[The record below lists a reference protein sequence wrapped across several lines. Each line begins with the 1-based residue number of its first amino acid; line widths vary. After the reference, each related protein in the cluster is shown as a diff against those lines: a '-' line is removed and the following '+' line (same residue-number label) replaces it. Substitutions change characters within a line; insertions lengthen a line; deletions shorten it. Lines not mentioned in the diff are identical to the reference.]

1 MRGKSLFPAELP
13 HVLNSGFLCT
23 LFKLSLQTSTLV
35 PFYISDKYFSM
46 KGKRQKLRK
55 KTLLFYKN
63 YFGFKP
69 PYSVLLDGT
78 FCKAALQTKIN
89 IMEQLP
95 KYLDA
100 EVKYFTTSCVLGECE
115 ALGKYLCSLL
125 GISHEHLTTS
135 ELILSK

>member
-1 MRGKSLFPAELP
+1 
-13 HVLNSGFLCT
+13 
-23 LFKLSLQTSTLV
+23 
-35 PFYISDKYFSM
+35 M